1 MKIRTGG
8 YCDSKSTFLFLNTIS
23 MLKGT
28 FIILIL
34 SMIFFS
40 SCEKEYTCVCTNS
53 LTGEKSFGDKVKT
66 TKLGKKG
73 FEESCKSNSSVYNDL
88 TDCHVE

>member
-1 MKIRTGG
+1 
-8 YCDSKSTFLFLNTIS
+8 LFSIEILNGFVLRRNIHLS
-23 MLKGT
+23 
-28 FIILIL
+28 IIL
-34 SMIFFS
+34 FS

-53 LTGEKSFGDKVKT
+53 VTGEKSFGDKVKT